1 MKLSRVFLSL
11 TMVMACA
18 AAAPEKP
25 WSVTVKTS
33 GGIAGRGI
41 GAWTISSDGNV
52 TMRRMN
58 GEECTFALTDE
69 ELRTISRLMA
79 AARPARWKESYVP
92 ENRCC
97 DRIEYALELDVA
109 GRISATRWLD
119 GPPEAPKDLSELANA
134 IAGGEKSIRA
144 ESAERCR

>member
-41 GAWTISSDGNV
+41 GAWTIASDGNV

-58 GEECTFALTDE
+58 GEECTFALTEE
-69 ELRTISRLMA
+69 ELRTVA
-79 AARPARWKESYVP
+79 VF
-92 ENRCC
+92 
-97 DRIEYALELDVA
+97 LEA
-109 GRISATRWLD
+109 ATRAAED
-119 GPPEAPKDLSELANA
+119 RSA
-134 IAGGEKSIRA
+134 AG
-144 ESAERCR
+144 